1 MNIIDTH
8 FQKGSG
14 FMVLFGVAGTLF
26 FAVYSIVAPE
36 DKYFTLLL
44 TLVGLI
50 GTWRQY
56 LVWSRKREQ
65 RGIELIGTD
74 PQNEESVRKVV

>member
-14 FMVLFGVAGTLF
+14 FMVLFGVAMTLF
-26 FAVYSIVAPE
+26 FVVYTFIEPE
-36 DKYFTLLL
+36 NKYISLLL

-74 PQNEESVRKVV
+74 PQNEESMR